1 MRIFQWTTSVYY
13 YYYYYYHC
21 PLSVVWCQQTVR

>member
-1 MRIFQWTTSVYY
+1 MRIFQWTTSVY